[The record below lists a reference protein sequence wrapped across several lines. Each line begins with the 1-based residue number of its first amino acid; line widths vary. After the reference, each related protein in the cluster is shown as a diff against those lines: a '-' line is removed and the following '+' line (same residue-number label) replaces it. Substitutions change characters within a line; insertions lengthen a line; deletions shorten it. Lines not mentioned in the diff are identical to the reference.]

1 MYHTLQAI
9 INVSL
14 CPSKKVLLNYV
25 VIDYSIFLVCITNFA
40 SNAQKYSSGKILI
53 EASYTNGFVHIDV
66 IDQGVGIPLDQQ
78 SLIFQRGQK
87 SRLNKDLAAGQG
99 IGLHSVASVLNK
111 VGGRV
116 GVSSPHR
123 WEYDDK
129 EGNAGPGSRF
139 WFEMKNESPVKR
151 INNK

>member
-1 MYHTLQAI
+1 MTQAVVI
-9 INVSL
+9 SSARNLRGDFEYNPTRMNLVQALKYVPYFASNYQRFIL
-14 CPSKKVLLNYV
+14 SKKDTPEYV

-87 SRLNKDLAAGQG
+87 SRLNKDLASGQG
-99 IGLHSVASVLNK
+99 IGLHSVASVLNISWWTC
-111 VGGRV
+111 RCQ
-116 GVSSPHR
+116 
-123 WEYDDK
+123 
-129 EGNAGPGSRF
+129 
-139 WFEMKNESPVKR
+139 
-151 INNK
+151 